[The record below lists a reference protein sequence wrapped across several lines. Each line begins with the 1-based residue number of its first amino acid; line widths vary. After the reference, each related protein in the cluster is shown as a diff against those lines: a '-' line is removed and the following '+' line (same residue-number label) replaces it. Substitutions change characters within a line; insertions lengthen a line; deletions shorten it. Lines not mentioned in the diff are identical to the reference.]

1 MDNETNTMAVLA
13 LYNSVM
19 EAEIDKTKL
28 QSAGI
33 WCDIRNE
40 YMAALYPTG
49 AMPAQLVVRS
59 SDLEKARH
67 ELKIRS

>member
-1 MDNETNTMAVLA
+1 MGNESNTMVVLA
-13 LYNSVM
+13 TYNSEM
-19 EAEIDKTKL
+19 EAEIGKTKL

-33 WCDIRNE
+33 WCDIRNA

-59 SDLEKARH
+59 ADLERAQQVLR
-67 ELKIRS
+67 